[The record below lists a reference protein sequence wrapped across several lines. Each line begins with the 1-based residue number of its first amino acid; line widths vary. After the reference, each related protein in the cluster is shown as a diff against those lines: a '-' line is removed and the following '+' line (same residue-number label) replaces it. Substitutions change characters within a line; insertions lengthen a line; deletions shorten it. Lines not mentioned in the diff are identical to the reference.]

1 MIRNTLTV
9 GMLIFSVVGCGDVGE
24 ELTDKLSGIAS
35 PQSQKFAGCP
45 AGTFAYDGWSGE
57 YPTPIVQVNKTITVD
72 ALTNICEK
80 KPTLKCTVKPGL
92 YNPWSEISKADFKTV
107 GGVRR
112 FMTLKKV
119 EFFDAT
125 VPEGTEVIEQFY
137 MAEGMCGLVIN
148 GQSAEG
154 YCPSNGDEKGSFKP
168 LPNAS
173 PDFVNQQYLGI
184 DCTEGHKGWIHITDA
199 FMNLPNVQ
207 EGEILGYGSV
217 GPSLLPNGERS
228 PLDVWANRRASSSYD
243 LGISENEGPFWTIS
257 ISAGGSES
265 GSKRKVD
272 ELRQKGFPAHMAWL
286 GGYGSAKNKRMWFV
300 YVGPFSY
307 SDRMLV
313 EEQLFQVRSQV
324 NKKSYAVTLGR
335 AGQREQIK

>member
-1 MIRNTLTV
+1 MIGNKLLL
-9 GMLIFSVVGCGDVGE
+9 GILLMGSIGCGDIGGDLAHK
-24 ELTDKLSGIAS
+24 LTDITS
-35 PQSQKFAGCP
+35 PQSQKFLGCP

-57 YPTPIVQVNKTITVD
+57 YPLPIVQVNKTITVD

-92 YNPWSEISKADFKTV
+92 YNPWSEISQADFKTV
-107 GGVRR
+107 GAVRR
-112 FMTLKKV
+112 FMTLKTV
-119 EFFDAT
+119 EFFNVT
-125 VPEGTEVIEQFY
+125 VREGTEVIEQFY
-137 MAEGMCGLVIN
+137 MAEGQCGLVIN

-154 YCPSNGDEKGSFKP
+154 YCPSNGDMEGSFKP

-184 DCTEGHKGWIHITDA
+184 NCTEGHKGWVHITDA
-199 FMNLPNVQ
+199 FMALPNVQ

-228 PLDVWANRRASSSYD
+228 PLDVWANRRSSKSYD
-243 LGISENEGPFWTIS
+243 LSISEREGPFWTIS

-272 ELRQKGFPAHMAWL
+272 ELRQQGWPAHMAWL
-286 GGYGSAKNKRMWFV
+286 GGYGSAKNKRLWFV
-300 YVGPFSY
+300 YVGPYSY

-313 EEQLFQVRSQV
+313 EEHLFQIKAQG
-324 NKKSYAVTLGR
+324 NTKSYAVTLGR